1 MSKPRVELP
10 EGCVPGKCYTGDPS
24 IKICLPSC
32 PEFPGDQLACPITLY
47 RAHEG
52 GICSAAAIAA
62 FHAVDLVPYEP
73 PKPTYE
79 VEIADPQPVKCG
91 DTFLWKEDGQI
102 PYWRAWGAWYCYPS
116 SKESQ
121 GRRSPSMEYCDE
133 LGWRL
138 TKYADMQA
146 AARETVIEIVRQHE
160 ADGGGQWLADT
171 FDLMWYFWRE
181 VTA

>member
-73 PKPTYE
+73 PKPRYE
-79 VEIADPQPVKCG
+79 VELADPQPEKVFGKWVWSYG
-91 DTFLWKEDGQI
+91 KRFIAYVQL
-102 PYWRAWGAWYCYPS
+102 S
-116 SKESQ
+116 S
-121 GRRSPSMEYCDE
+121 
-133 LGWRL
+133 
-138 TKYADMQA
+138 
-146 AARETVIEIVRQHE
+146 
-160 ADGGGQWLADT
+160 GQWVAAVGTDDFRNGPPVDSPREGWYLVQGKDLPREIPQSIAPMADT
-171 FDLMWYFWRE
+171 WYFWRE
-181 VTA
+181 VENG